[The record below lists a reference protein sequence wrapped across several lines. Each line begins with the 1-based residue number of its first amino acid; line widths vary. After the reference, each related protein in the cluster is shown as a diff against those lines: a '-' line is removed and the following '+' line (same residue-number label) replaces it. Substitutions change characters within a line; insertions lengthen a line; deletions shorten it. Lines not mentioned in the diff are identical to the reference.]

1 MMKPIGKSKRTPR
14 EIGVGT
20 YKKKWKD
27 IDPTDLQVG
36 HAFALTVVDRRI
48 SDETHTG
55 RI

>member
-1 MMKPIGKSKRTPR
+1 MKPIGKSKKTPR

-20 YKKKWKD
+20 YKKKGNG
-27 IDPTDLQVG
+27 IYPTDSQVG
-36 HAFALTVVDRRI
+36 HAFALIVVDRRI

>member
-1 MMKPIGKSKRTPR
+1 MKSIRKSKKTPK

-20 YKKKWKD
+20 YKKKWNGVY
-27 IDPTDLQVG
+27 PTDLQVG